1 MAAKN
6 RESNFELL
14 RIVAMILIIAYHLT
28 AHGVLYQLDDSVY
41 SNPVFYNRLFIFQV
55 IMSFGS
61 IANAS
66 FFLISGYYM
75 AGREGKTVDLTK
87 IGKRLILQLVFG
99 AVILS
104 LGSMIFYK
112 IQGSK
117 IPTPVNLIDIR
128 YVNDWV
134 WFIGYYFIVIVIGA
148 IFLNDRLRKMDRD
161 HYRRLLVVLFLI
173 VSLLF
178 TSKLL
183 ENLMDNLNIVA
194 GGIFFYA
201 LGGYIRKYNPFE
213 KLRAWV
219 LAAIPV
225 AILALLYLSY
235 YNNTTTKI
243 AQYLEDVGIRQ
254 LAGSGI
260 DTFKQPVFGITDTGI
275 ITIVMAV
282 TIFEITRRIN
292 IGSIKPIN
300 YIARTTFM
308 IYIIHDNEFWY
319 DIWGLTKWVDM
330 FYYTPRIFAV
340 NYLKWIAIML
350 VIGAASYLLYAL
362 TCKACNKLKF
372 LAVRRV

>member
-148 IFLNDRLRKMDRD
+148 IFLNDSLRKMDRD

-213 KLRAWV
+213 KIRAWV

-340 NYLKWIAIML
+340 NYLKWIAIMF

>member
-340 NYLKWIAIML
+340 NYLKWIAIMF

-362 TCKACNKLKF
+362 ACKACNKLKF

>member
-148 IFLNDRLRKMDRD
+148 IFLNDSLRKMDRD

-340 NYLKWIAIML
+340 NYLKWIAIMF

>member
-148 IFLNDRLRKMDRD
+148 IFLNDSLRKMDRD

-340 NYLKWIAIML
+340 NYLKWIAIMF
-350 VIGAASYLLYAL
+350 VIGTASYLLYSL

>member
-340 NYLKWIAIML
+340 NYLKWIAIMF

>member
-148 IFLNDRLRKMDRD
+148 IFLNDSLRKMDRD

-340 NYLKWIAIML
+340 NYLKWIAIMF

-372 LAVRRV
+372 LAVRRL